1 MIQEQSDKFW
11 IEEYPRKNFD
21 EKIKYWSA
29 NFHQQMRWNGESGL
43 DEMAVFSKDSFES
56 WKMKEP
62 EIDKMF
68 PLIIEKIGLNKE
80 KVYEAL
86 RK

>member
-1 MIQEQSDKFW
+1 
-11 IEEYPRKNFD
+11 
-21 EKIKYWSA
+21 
-29 NFHQQMRWNGESGL
+29 
-43 DEMAVFSKDSFES
+43 
-56 WKMKEP
+56 MKEP